1 VPAVTLL
8 ANIADADPCSGNNS
22 HTVTK
27 QKTIVTCCTVPTVF
41 LQPAKVISFYVP
53 ENKAQHL
60 LDINKLYESFPL
72 LFPSHKQMKIIIVNT
87 RVTSGPA
94 VQMQIIPNAKSKK

>member
-60 LDINKLYESFPL
+60 LDIENYMNPFRFFFHHTNKSRL
-72 LFPSHKQMKIIIVNT
+72 LLLLPE
-87 RVTSGPA
+87 
-94 VQMQIIPNAKSKK
+94 